1 MAEMKEVEID
11 ISDETFLTLAKLA
24 HEKDITLNEMISQ
37 ILAEKLNKSDRNSV

>member
-24 HEKDITLNEMISQ
+24 LEKDITLNEMISQ